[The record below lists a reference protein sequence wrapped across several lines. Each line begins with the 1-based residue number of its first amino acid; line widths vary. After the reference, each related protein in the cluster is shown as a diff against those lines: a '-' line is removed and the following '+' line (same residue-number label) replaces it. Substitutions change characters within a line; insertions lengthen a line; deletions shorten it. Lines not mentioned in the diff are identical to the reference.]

1 MFKSGFISIAGK
13 PNVGKSTLLNAFLG
27 QKIAAVSPKPQTTR
41 YQITGVVTND
51 NSQFIF
57 VDTPGIHNAKNKL
70 GKYMNNEAFSGVY
83 GADIVLY
90 LVAADKCNI
99 ENEQEI
105 VEKINCDTKI
115 LVINKTDAVPK
126 ETLLP
131 LISSLQTIADFKEIV
146 PVSAL
151 KNDGTNE
158 LLKVIEKYLPEG
170 PKFFPDDTLT
180 DQPEKQI
187 CSEFIREKLMRNTNC
202 EIPYGIAVVIE
213 SMKFNEEKNLTSI
226 EATIFCERDSHKSII
241 IGKNGDMLKKI
252 GTSARR
258 DIERFLGGKVY
269 LNLWVKVKE
278 NWRNSEVSLKNFG
291 YTENI

>member
-41 YQITGVVTND
+41 YQITGVVTKD

-70 GKYMNNEAFSGVY
+70 GKYMNNEAFSGVD

-187 CSEFIREKLMRNTNC
+187 CAEFIREKLMRNTNC

-291 YTENI
+291 YTENK

>member
-1 MFKSGFISIAGK
+1 MA
-13 PNVGKSTLLNAFLG
+13 
-27 QKIAAVSPKPQTTR
+27 
-41 YQITGVVTND
+41 
-51 NSQFIF
+51 
-57 VDTPGIHNAKNKL
+57 
-70 GKYMNNEAFSGVY
+70 
-83 GADIVLY
+83 
-90 LVAADKCNI
+90 
-99 ENEQEI
+99 
-105 VEKINCDTKI
+105 
-115 LVINKTDAVPK
+115 
-126 ETLLP
+126 
-131 LISSLQTIADFKEIV
+131 IADFKEIV
-146 PVSAL
+146 SVSAL

-187 CSEFIREKLMRNTNC
+187 CAEFIREKLMRNTNC

-291 YTENI
+291 YTENK

>member
-41 YQITGVVTND
+41 HQITGVVTKK

-70 GKYMNNEAFSGVY
+70 GKYMNNEAFLGVD

-90 LVAADKCNI
+90 VVAADKCNI

-105 VEKINCDTKI
+105 IRKIKCDTKI
-115 LVINKTDAVPK
+115 LVINKTDAVVK
-126 ETLLP
+126 EALLP
-131 LISSLQTIADFKEIV
+131 LIASLQTIGDFKEIF
-146 PVSAL
+146 PISAL
-151 KNDGTNE
+151 KNDGIKQ
-158 LLKVIEKYLPEG
+158 LLGVVEKYLPEG
-170 PKFFPDDTLT
+170 PKFFPEDTLT
-180 DQPEKQI
+180 DQPERQI

-213 SMKFNEEKNLTSI
+213 SMKYDEEKNLTSI
-226 EATIFCERDSHKSII
+226 EATIFCERDSHKSIM

-252 GTSARR
+252 GTSARH

-291 YTENI
+291 YTENN

>member
-41 YQITGVVTND
+41 YQITGVVTKE

-70 GKYMNNEAFSGVY
+70 GKYMNNEAFQGVD
-83 GADIVLY
+83 GADLVLY

-105 VEKINCDTKI
+105 IEKINCDNKI

-131 LISSLQTIADFKEIV
+131 LIASLQTIADFKEIV

-187 CSEFIREKLMRNTNC
+187 CAEFIREKLMRNTNC

-241 IGKNGDMLKKI
+241 IGKNGEMLKKI

-258 DIERFLGGKVY
+258 DFERFLGGKVY

-291 YTENI
+291 YTENK

>member
-41 YQITGVVTND
+41 HQITGVVTKK

-70 GKYMNNEAFSGVY
+70 GKYMNNEAFLGVD

-90 LVAADKCNI
+90 VVAADKCNI

-105 VEKINCDTKI
+105 IRKIKCDTKI
-115 LVINKTDAVPK
+115 LVINKTDAVVK
-126 ETLLP
+126 EALLP
-131 LISSLQTIADFKEIV
+131 LIASLQTIGDFKEIF
-146 PVSAL
+146 PISAL
-151 KNDGTNE
+151 KNDGIKQ
-158 LLKVIEKYLPEG
+158 LLGVVEKYLPEG
-170 PKFFPDDTLT
+170 PKFFPEDTLT
-180 DQPEKQI
+180 DQPERQI

-213 SMKFNEEKNLTSI
+213 SMKYDEEKNLTSI

-252 GTSARR
+252 GTSARH

-291 YTENI
+291 YTENN

>member
-41 YQITGVVTND
+41 YQITGVVTKD

-70 GKYMNNEAFSGVY
+70 GKYMNNEAFSGVD

-105 VEKINCDTKI
+105 IEKINCDTKI

-187 CSEFIREKLMRNTNC
+187 CAEFIREKLMWNTNC

-291 YTENI
+291 YTENK

>member
-1 MFKSGFISIAGK
+1 MFKSGFIYIAGK